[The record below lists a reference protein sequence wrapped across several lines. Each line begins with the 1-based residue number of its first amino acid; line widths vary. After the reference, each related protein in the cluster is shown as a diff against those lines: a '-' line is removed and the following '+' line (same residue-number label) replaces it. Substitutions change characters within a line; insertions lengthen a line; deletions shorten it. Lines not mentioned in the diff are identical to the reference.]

1 MMHDGF
7 RSGGKTTRVEQG
19 LTLVEVLVALLV
31 LSIGLL
37 GIAALQLTGL
47 RENTSALR
55 HSQATWIAYEMA
67 DRMRANRVGIET
79 DAYDSVTTVGATSA
93 TCGSGASCS
102 ASDIA
107 TFDTFEWA
115 QMVQQLPGGVGTV
128 TDLGGERFAVRVMWD
143 DRGDGVSGTGCDPT
157 DATDMT
163 CVNITVEP

>member
-1 MMHDGF
+1 MQ
-7 RSGGKTTRVEQG
+7 SNPYPKQSYGGQAQHG
-19 LTLVEVLVALLV
+19 LSLVEVLVALLV

-67 DRMRANRVGIET
+67 DRMRANRVGVET
-79 DAYDSVTTVGATSA
+79 DAYDSVTTVSATSA
-93 TCGSGASCS
+93 SCGSGASCS
-102 ASDIA
+102 ASNIA

-128 TDLGGERFAVRVMWD
+128 TDLGGGRFAVRVMWD
-143 DRGDGVSGTGCDPT
+143 DRGDGASGTGCDPA
-157 DATDMT
+157 DSTDMT